1 MARSD
6 EGAPTNPQVS
16 LPALPSKSTLKYGRR
31 IFDLNLTD
39 HVQGVWDESIPL
51 VQQCTV
57 EAVGISSDLL
67 TDGEFLADTCERLCS
82 SLHLTILRSIAEPL
96 PPGHTLVFILSESHL
111 ALHSW
116 PEKGYIN
123 IDLVTCTKRGVDP
136 IRFSDLITDA
146 FKPSSI
152 RVHKIYF

>member
-1 MARSD
+1 MARDDKEASPD
-6 EGAPTNPQVS
+6 VVVAV
-16 LPALPSKSTLKYGRR
+16 PALPTKSTLKYGRR

-57 EAVGISSDLL
+57 EAVGVESKLL
-67 TDGEFLADTCERLCS
+67 TDGDFLAQACEKICNRF
-82 SLHLTILRSIAEPL
+82 HLTVLNSLAEQL
-96 PPGHTLVFILSESHL
+96 PPGHTFVYVLSESHL

-116 PEKGYIN
+116 PEKGYVN

-136 IRFSDLITDA
+136 ISFSDLVTEM
-146 FKPSSI
+146 FEPSSI